1 MLFRSHREPSLRE
14 ALPVPMRRLE
24 RPRRRMDPDRRCF
37 HARGHGQ
44 GKGKGKHKR
53 GRGR

>member
-1 MLFRSHREPSLRE
+1 
-14 ALPVPMRRLE
+14 MRRLE
-24 RPRRRMDPDRRCF
+24 RPRPRMDPARRSF

-53 GRGR
+53 GRGH